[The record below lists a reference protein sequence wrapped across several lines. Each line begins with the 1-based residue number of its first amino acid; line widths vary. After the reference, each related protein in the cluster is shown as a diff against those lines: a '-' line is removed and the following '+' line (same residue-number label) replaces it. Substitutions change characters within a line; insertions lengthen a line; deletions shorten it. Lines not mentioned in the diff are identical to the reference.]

1 MQYNDSLT
9 RMVLT
14 KHDRTIFQNGT
25 FHVFSPAS
33 KSVGRW
39 KAIVGK
45 HNIEKTDSQEQKL
58 SVQKIFIHPS
68 YDSDTVAN
76 DLAILVLESKI
87 IYSDYI
93 KPVCL
98 PTGENYHIG
107 QHCITAGWGDT
118 QSM

>member
-14 KHDRTIFQNGT
+14 KHDRTIFQNGN

-45 HNIEKTDSQEQKL
+45 HNIGKTECVSPTCRYAVL
-58 SVQKIFIHPS
+58 SDVI
-68 YDSDTVAN
+68 
-76 DLAILVLESKI
+76 VLSR
-87 IYSDYI
+87 
-93 KPVCL
+93 
-98 PTGENYHIG
+98 
-107 QHCITAGWGDT
+107 W
-118 QSM
+118 

>member
-1 MQYNDSLT
+1 MALV
-9 RMVLT
+9 R
-14 KHDRTIFQNGT
+14 HDITFFLKCIFDPL
-25 FHVFSPAS
+25 SPAS
-33 KSVGRW
+33 KAVGRW

-45 HNIEKTDSQEQKL
+45 HNIGKTDSQEQKL
-58 SVQKIFIHPS
+58 SIQKILIHPS

-118 QSM
+118 QGM